1 MTRDML
7 LRQIIDYDNRADP
20 YPLYTELRKK
30 PVRQEGD
37 ELFVVSTYWE
47 IKSLLHDPRISS
59 DARNLSPGAAGTLL
73 QEEEAS
79 PLPPAFLR
87 LDPPEHDRLRR
98 MTMRPFGPP
107 ETPRRVHDMRGEL
120 TRIVADLI
128 DGFGDRKQVDIVDD
142 FSYPFP
148 VTVICRI
155 AGRSA
160 RGRVALPLLGR
171 HHRHA
176 ASTRTRTRTPA
187 SGAGSPSRPAPN
199 WGSTSPVS
207 STHAARRP
215 ATTCSP
221 SWSPGT
227 ARTGR

>member
-148 VTVICRI
+148 VTVICGCWAFR
-155 AGRSA
+155 A
-160 RGRVALPLLGR
+160 RTSRASTPGPTPSPP
-171 HHRHA
+171 

>member
-1 MTRDML
+1 MTQDML
-7 LRQIIDYDNRADP
+7 LRQIIDYANRADP

-59 DARNLSPGAAGTLL
+59 DARNLSPSAAGTLL

-98 MTMRPFGPP
+98 MAMRPFGPP
-107 ETPRRVHDMRGEL
+107 ETPRRVYNMRGEL
-120 TRIVADLI
+120 ARIVDDLI
-128 DGFGDRKQVDIVDD
+128 DGFGDRKEVDIVDD

-148 VTVICRI
+148 VTVICGCWAFR
-155 AGRSA
+155 A
-160 RGRVALPLLGR
+160 RT
-171 HHRHA
+171 RHA
-176 ASTRTRTRTPA
+176 STPGPTSSPSASTRTRAAIPVSNAAPPR
-187 SGAGSPSRPAPN
+187 RPAPN
-199 WGSTSPVS
+199 WVRTCPGS
-207 STHAARRP
+207 STNAAVPP

-221 SWSPGT
+221 HWSPSR